1 MEIFTDPWARA
12 WGERLN
18 ESEAYRE
25 AAESWEGAVL
35 LEDSH
40 ADDDLRAVFLD
51 LHHGA
56 CLEARVARAGDGE
69 RARYVLS
76 ATEADWLRV
85 LDGMSPISAILRGK
99 LKLSKGSLA
108 SLMPFTRAASEL
120 VEAARRIESDV
131 RPAEPATD
139 PPVTAPAPQD
149 GAHRFLTTS
158 PERLD
163 LESFPMQLFEKA
175 KTFGVWN
182 PSEIDFSQDVEDWTG
197 LEPTERDILLRL
209 TSLFQAGE
217 ESVALDLLPLIR
229 VIAGEGRL
237 EEEIYLASFLWE
249 EAKHVEVFARFFEAI
264 GESESDLS
272 GYHTPSYR
280 KIFYEELP
288 SAMTALETDA
298 SPAAQAR
305 ASVTYNLIVE
315 GVLAETGYHM
325 YHRVL
330 VEHGILPGMQR
341 VTDLLKQDESRHLA
355 YGVYL
360 LSRLVAEHG
369 EPVWSAIEATMSE
382 LLPPAIGVIAEV
394 FDDYPEGEVPF
405 DLRREHFVSFAT
417 DQFQRRLARLDRA
430 RGQTLEEILRG
441 S

>member
-1 MEIFTDPWARA
+1 MQIFTDPWARA

-25 AAESWEGAVL
+25 AAENWEGAVL
-35 LEDSH
+35 LEDSL
-40 ADDDLRAVFLD
+40 AVDGLRAVFLD
-51 LHHGA
+51 LRHGA
-56 CLEARVARAGDGE
+56 CLEARAARAGDGE
-69 RARYVLS
+69 RARYVLT

-120 VEAARRIESDV
+120 VEAARRIEPDV
-131 RPAEPATD
+131 RPADPATD
-139 PPVTAPAPQD
+139 PPVPAPAPQD
-149 GAHRFLTTS
+149 GARRFLTTS

-182 PSEIDFSQDVEDWTG
+182 PSEIDFSQDVVDWAG
-197 LEPTERDILLRL
+197 LEPMERDILLRL

-237 EEEIYLASFLWE
+237 EEEIYLTSFLWE

-288 SAMTALETDA
+288 SSMTALETDA

-355 YGVYL
+355 YGVHL
-360 LSRLVAEHG
+360 LSRLVREHG
-369 EPVWSAIEATMSE
+369 DPLWSAIETRMDE
-382 LLPPAIGVIAEV
+382 LLEPAIGIIHEA
-394 FDDYPEGEVPF
+394 FGAYDPNAIPF
-405 DLRREHFVSFAT
+405 GLSQDHFVEFAQT
-417 DQFQRRLARLDRA
+417 QFEKRLGHVERSRDA
-430 RGQTLEEILRG
+430 GG
-441 S
+441 G